1 MKHIYDLNQQQTN
14 ELFMNTVTLLEKLD
28 GSFIKIG
35 RDKKGI
41 RFVQRKDSATYHHI
55 KDWSIKSWTNTFRH
69 AHSALEQLLDTVETN
84 GKIPNETEICFEIID
99 CSQPNTVVYKDF
111 PKLIVT
117 SNTTGIDIPP
127 LEIKTELP
135 VILSLDGKTLFSGN
149 NTIHWKIDTNKPLDF
164 PTIELFDSLQT
175 FLDEPVKFGT
185 VKVPRKNIIWA
196 KINKRPDF
204 ATGDNWK
211 EEVKNARTAEYE
223 KYKKHV
229 NTVGQSFIE
238 EVFKDRVTEGIVF
251 ETTFKTK
258 IFDSRFKKMNK
269 ANRLVKNILLRKR
282 TAPLTIDRLD
292 YLLKKYIQCRFKVRA
307 KFKNYTYYPY
317 KEDCNNN
324 RILSLFAEIRRDI
337 IDGRQ
342 SI

>member
-282 TAPLTIDRLD
+282 TTPLTIDRLD

>member
-1 MKHIYDLNQQQTN
+1 MKHIYDLTQQQTN
-14 ELFMNTVTLLEKLD
+14 DLFMNTVTLLEKLD

-41 RFVQRKDSATYHHI
+41 RFVQRKDSATYYHL

-69 AHSALEQLLDTVETN
+69 AHSALEQLLDTIEID
-84 GKIPNETEICFEIID
+84 GKIPNGTEICFEIID

-117 SNTTGIDIPP
+117 SNTTGFHIPNMG
-127 LEIKTELP
+127 IRTELP
-135 VILSLDGKTLFSGN
+135 VILSLDGKTLFTGN
-149 NTIHWKIDTNKPLDF
+149 NVINWKIDVNKPIDF
-164 PTIELFDSLQT
+164 PTFELFDSLKT
-175 FLDEPVKFGT
+175 FLDEPVLFGS
-185 VKVPRKNIIWA
+185 VKIPRKNILWA

-204 ATGDNWK
+204 ATSDDWK
-211 EEVKNARTAEYE
+211 EVIKEARAIEYE

-229 NTVGQSFIE
+229 NTVGQAFIE
-238 EVFKDRVTEGIVF
+238 SVFKDRVIEGVVF

-258 IFDSRFKKMNK
+258 IFDNRFKKMNK

-282 TAPLTIDRLD
+282 INPLTVERLD
-292 YLLKKYIQCRFKVRA
+292 HLLKKYIQCRFKVKA

-337 IDGRQ
+337 VDGR
-342 SI
+342 